1 MLLWIS
7 LAVLIIGIICIVLYQ
22 TTSAGDWCWC
32 VGTAITLVGALALII
47 CAIVLFS
54 TYAGLDGSI
63 AENKARHESLTY
75 QYENNLY
82 DNDNDLGKKELMNEI
97 REWNE
102 DLAWYRE
109 NQDDFWIGIF
119 IPDIFD
125 QFEFIEYT

>member
-22 TTSAGDWCWC
+22 TTSVDDWCWS
-32 VGTAITLVGALALII
+32 VGIAIILVGALALII

-54 TYAGLDGSI
+54 TYAGLDGFI
-63 AENKARHESLTY
+63 AENKARYESLTY
-75 QYENNLY
+75 QYENDLY

-102 DLAWYRE
+102 DLAWHRE
-109 NQDDFWIGIF
+109 NQNDFWIGIF